1 MRALQ
6 HLTRAASC
14 LCVLP
19 ASAFV
24 SGFVRPPPKNSCS
37 MASPSVSATRRGLTT
52 MNVKVSDVLKDPK
65 WPEEAFFRA
74 TDFQRQD
81 ESTDTSFYNSPRFVT
96 HIDDPAI
103 KALTGTCFPQL
114 GHLSSLF
121 WPSLS
126 DLIFISC
133 YLVLCRLLLPPS
145 IHFNPHSFPSP
156 LL

>member
-24 SGFVRPPPKNSCS
+24 SGFVRPPPRNSC

-52 MNVKVSDVLKDPK
+52 TNVKVSDALKDPK

-103 KALTGTCFPQL
+103 KALTGTFLARAVFLFFP
-114 GHLSSLF
+114 
-121 WPSLS
+121 P
-126 DLIFISC
+126 
-133 YLVLCRLLLPPS
+133 
-145 IHFNPHSFPSP
+145 
-156 LL
+156 